1 MAISDLIQEIENALG
16 PSTELDAQIALACG
30 WRREVRQDDD
40 GARTV
45 VWRYGR
51 KEGPLPSFT
60 FSTDAAMQL
69 LRTVD
74 PDQKQAGGVSW
85 VSEEKRAT
93 CRVAGVDYIH
103 ANSIPLALC
112 VAALKIQER
121 LAGDEL

>member
-1 MAISDLIQEIENALG
+1 
-16 PSTELDAQIALACG
+16 
-30 WRREVRQDDD
+30 
-40 GARTV
+40 
-45 VWRYGR
+45 
-51 KEGPLPSFT
+51 
-60 FSTDAAMQL
+60 MQL